1 MCPIVSRP
9 WEPSEKTEPSEV
21 TFKVEGNSN
30 LLFRFGKFWQFG
42 HDANCSNSYQ
52 TVPKLFK
59 LLRIFHLCV
68 CWSGPVIDVWSLHVG
83 CLWCL
88 WCLRF
93 ICRICTALSWKSQHQ
108 REDWANTLNKCW
120 SLSQTSC
127 SDIVFVFLSIICII
141 WIISI
146 SYPFVSLWRFPNPSQ
161 RFPFHSWSCHAM
173 TDPISHEF
181 SRARDMPSEREN
193 PTPIFAQMHDRGDA
207 TLAQLPPWHFW

>member
-1 MCPIVSRP
+1 M
-9 WEPSEKTEPSEV
+9 
-21 TFKVEGNSN
+21 
-30 LLFRFGKFWQFG
+30 L
-42 HDANCSNSYQ
+42 Q
-52 TVPKLFK
+52 TVQTVTKLFKQFK

-68 CWSGPVIDVWSLHVG
+68 CWSGPVIDVWSLHVR

-141 WIISI
+141 SI
-146 SYPFVSLWRFPNPSQ
+146 SYPYHIHSYPYGDFPTLPSVFRFTADHVMRWQIPSHTNFLALATCL
-161 RFPFHSWSCHAM
+161 RNM
-173 TDPISHEF
+173 KIKKRKT
-181 SRARDMPSEREN
+181 SRLGKRQKRQKVGRASKVERQ
-193 PTPIFAQMHDRGDA
+193 FLQ
-207 TLAQLPPWHFW
+207 